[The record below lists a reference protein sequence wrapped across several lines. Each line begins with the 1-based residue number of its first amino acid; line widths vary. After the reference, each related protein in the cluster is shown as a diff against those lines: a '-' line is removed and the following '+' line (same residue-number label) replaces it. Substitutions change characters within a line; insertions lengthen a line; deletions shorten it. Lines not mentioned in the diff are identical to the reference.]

1 VSGEREL
8 PELDGTVAL
17 VTGASGEIGG
27 AVATRLAAMGA
38 EVMLHSSSR
47 PASEPT
53 ETIGALGGTAA
64 SIRSDLSREGAAE
77 ELLAEAESR
86 LGAPTVLV
94 HAAGLLRPGLAQRL
108 SIGDWDAMAAI
119 NVRAPLA
126 LVKGCLPHMLA
137 ARQGRIVLLGSVS
150 GLRGTHGQA
159 AYAATK
165 AALTGLAKSVA
176 REVAPHGITCNV
188 IAPGYVPSAMS
199 EVGGKAA
206 GARVVA
212 ATPMG
217 RAGTPEEV
225 AAAVGFLCS
234 PAASFITG
242 QALAVDGGLGM

>member
-1 VSGEREL
+1 MSGEPEP
-8 PELDGTVAL
+8 PELGGTVAL
-17 VTGASGEIGG
+17 VTGASGAIGG
-27 AVATRLAAMGA
+27 AVARRLAAMGA
-38 EVMLHSSSR
+38 KVMLHSSSR
-47 PASEPT
+47 SAREPA
-53 ETIGALGGTAA
+53 ETIGGGAAA

-77 ELLAEAESR
+77 ELLAEVEGR

-108 SIGDWDAMAAI
+108 SLGDWDAMAAI

-176 REVAPHGITCNV
+176 REVAPHGVTCNV

-199 EVGGKAA
+199 EIGGEAA
-206 GARVVA
+206 GGRVVA

-242 QALAVDGGLGM
+242 QTLAVDGGLGM